1 VTPLRALAAVLAIVT
16 MAGCR
21 SPGVTILRGS
31 ELPSDVYGPPQPTPT
46 PGEDLPKRGDVWL
59 VKNERLK
66 EVKNRPLAG
75 VAQSEGEALLL
86 ALLQGPV
93 GLRGVSTE
101 IPGDTRFNS
110 LEVEEGVATV
120 DLSENFE
127 LGADRS
133 LAMRVAQVVYTLTE
147 DPVVDAVQFSFEGVR
162 ASVIIPGSRLPVPRP
177 VRRSDYSALTL
188 PPPKG

>member
-1 VTPLRALAAVLAIVT
+1 VTPVRALAAVLVIVT
-16 MAGCR
+16 MSGCR
-21 SPGVTILRGS
+21 SPGVTILRGP

-46 PGEDLPKRGDVWL
+46 PGEDLPQRGDVWL

-66 EVKNRPLAG
+66 EVKDRPLAG
-75 VAQSEGEALLL
+75 VAQSEAEALLL
-86 ALLQGPV
+86 ALLQGPG
-93 GLRGVSTE
+93 GLRGLSTE
-101 IPGDTRFNS
+101 IPRDTRFNS

-127 LGADRS
+127 QGPNSS

-147 DPVVDAVQFSFEGVR
+147 DPVVDDVQFSFEGVLS
-162 ASVIIPGSRLPVPRP
+162 SVIGPGGRILPRP

>member
-1 VTPLRALAAVLAIVT
+1 MTPVRAIAVVLATVT
-16 MAGCR
+16 LVGCR
-21 SPGVTILRGS
+21 SPGVTILRGP
-31 ELPSDVYGPPQPTPT
+31 ELPPDVYGPPQPTPT

-66 EVKNRPLAG
+66 EVEDRPLAG
-75 VAQSEGEALLL
+75 VAQSEAEALLL
-86 ALLQGPV
+86 ALLQGPS
-93 GLRGVSTE
+93 GLRGVTTE
-101 IPGDTRFNS
+101 IPTDTRFNS

-127 LGADRS
+127 QGPNSS

-147 DPVVDAVQFSFEGVR
+147 DPVVQSVQFSFEGLR
-162 ASVIIPGSRLPVPRP
+162 RSVIGPGGRLILGAVE
-177 VRRSDYSALTL
+177 RSDYSALTP

>member
-1 VTPLRALAAVLAIVT
+1 VSPVRGLAAVLAIVT
-16 MAGCR
+16 LAACR
-21 SPGVTILRGS
+21 SPGVTILRGP

-66 EVKNRPLAG
+66 EVENRPLAG
-75 VAQSEGEALLL
+75 VAQSEAEALLL

-93 GLRGVSTE
+93 GLRGLSTE

-147 DPVVDAVQFSFEGVR
+147 DPVVDSVQFSFEGVR
-162 ASVIIPGSRLPVPRP
+162 RSVIGPGGRLILGSVT
-177 VRRSDYSALTL
+177 RSDYSALTL